1 MYVHKRGNLMTEMRN
16 SLTEI
21 PHVDHIVEASLQ
33 IDVHKRISTSA
44 TKCSELSETFDSC
57 VESMIYQRHQ
67 DKCVFP
73 FWNQI
78 QSSAVCNVSG
88 NNQLSLNIFQTSYHK
103 CVPPCIQVKVEI
115 SNNPINWFSF
125 LLMPRLRLKD
135 VIPGYYMS
143 IPASILK
150 SEMQES
156 YSAISFIAEFGGWV
170 GLFLGISLLGL
181 FVNLKDC
188 ITKKL
193 FEKVISRCFTFLQL
207 VCTAGVLG
215 ILVSCSRK
223 MIVKPTNL
231 DVNIEENLPDI
242 GVSFCSLE
250 NVYSIALLQDTNFTY
265 LGNLSSF
272 WNDITKL
279 SEKIDG
285 IELTLGDESTV
296 DIFDSRFSTSS
307 SYIPCT
313 INTPKYGTYI
323 ETCHTL
329 DLSNWKN
336 IKTVKV
342 RANKALIVYVH
353 LAGQLLRS
361 RSQGFT
367 FIKDTTVDIAR

>member
-16 SLTEI
+16 SLTEVS
-21 PHVDHIVEASLQ
+21 HVDHIVEASLQ
-33 IDVHKRISTSA
+33 INVNKLISTSA
-44 TKCSELSETFDSC
+44 TQCSESSETFDSC
-57 VESMIYQRHQ
+57 VENMIYQHHL
-67 DKCVFP
+67 DKCVLP

-78 QSSAVCNVSG
+78 QSNAVCNVSG

-103 CVPPCIQVKVEI
+103 CVSPCTQVKVEI
-115 SNNPINWFSF
+115 SNNPINWFSY
-125 LLMPRLRLKD
+125 LLMPRLVLKD

-143 IPASILK
+143 IPATILK

-181 FVNLKDC
+181 FSYLKDC
-188 ITKKL
+188 ISKKL
-193 FEKVISRCFTFLQL
+193 SEKVIFGGFMFLKL
-207 VCTAGVLG
+207 VCAAGVLG
-215 ILVSCSRK
+215 ILLSCIK
-223 MIVKPTNL
+223 KIIEKPTNL
-231 DVNIEENLPDI
+231 DVYIEKNLPDI

-250 NVYSIALLQDTNFTY
+250 NVYSSSLSPDTNFTY
-265 LGNLSSF
+265 LGNLASF
-272 WNDITKL
+272 WNNIAKL

-285 IELTLGDESTV
+285 IELTLENETTV
-296 DIFDSRFSTSS
+296 NIFDSRFKTSS
-307 SYIPCT
+307 SYIAYS
-313 INTPKYGTYI
+313 INTPKYRTYI

-336 IKTVKV
+336 MKTVKV

-367 FIKDTTVDIAR
+367 FVKDATVGVAR